1 MSTQSKQQRREEA
14 RAQAMRRRQEQERA
28 ASRQRVLLISLVLVG
43 LVVIGGV
50 VVWILGNQ
58 PDPAPD
64 FSEVEDP
71 LGSVSAPANATAE
84 GGILV
89 GADGV
94 AGSTEG
100 SAEDAITVTVYSDFL
115 CPVCASFEQTN
126 GPVLEEL
133 RATGDLVV
141 DYRPVS
147 ILDRASAGSQYAT
160 RAATSVA
167 LVADQDPEA
176 FVAFHDALFANQP
189 TEGGTGLSDEEMADL
204 ARGAGVDDAVADQ
217 IADGSYF
224 SWGEDSY
231 ASWVAAST
239 EQATRDFEQF
249 GTPTVLVDGE
259 NLADLGVDWRIE
271 GALELTVEEARG

>member
-1 MSTQSKQQRREEA
+1 MSTQSKQQRREDA
-14 RAQAMRRRQEQERA
+14 RAQAVRRRQEQERA

-50 VVWILGNQ
+50 VVWILSNQ

-64 FSEVEDP
+64 FSDVEDP
-71 LGSVSAPANATAE
+71 LGSVSVPANTTAE
-84 GGILV
+84 GGVLV

-100 SAEDAITVTVYSDFL
+100 SAEDAVTVTVYSDFL
-115 CPVCASFEQTN
+115 CPVCADFEQTN

-133 RATGDLVV
+133 RATGDVVV

-147 ILDRASAGSQYAT
+147 ILDRAAAGSQYAT
-160 RAATSVA
+160 RSATAVA

-176 FVAFHDALFANQP
+176 FVAFHDVLFANQP

-231 ASWVAAST
+231 ASWVAAAT
-239 EQATRDFEQF
+239 EQATREFEQF

-259 NLADLGVDWRIE
+259 NLSDLGVDWRVP